1 VPIATPNSSFLL
13 GIAKQTN
20 EATTAAVAT
29 YSVPVYS
36 ANVQPLYDERRVEV
50 TDASSI
56 QGDVFKGLTYWT
68 GEAEFPAYSRSLGR
82 FLQSLWV
89 TDTTTGAG
97 PYVHT
102 FSGLGGVQPWIAL
115 YTEWPGA
122 AAFEQTFG
130 KGQATGMGFTAD
142 QDGGPLRIR
151 FTAMGQTPS
160 VASYTVTTADDLTQG
175 YFTLQS
181 ATATIKSDLDTPNV
195 TPTVSQTNVQSVAI
209 NLDRAATP
217 VPTADGTTVT
227 NIGVGKATPTGT
239 ATFIYPDGAGWESF
253 RATFYGAVAGTAVSP
268 TVVTGALKLN
278 FTHTTAA
285 DTFSLYMPAVQFKAT
300 SPAPSPSGDPIIF
313 DVALNIQKPTSG
325 DHIVPVLTNSVSTS
339 Y

>member
-1 VPIATPNSSFLL
+1 MPVVAPNNSFLL

-20 EATTAAVAT
+20 EATTASTAT

-36 ANVQPLYDERRVEV
+36 GNVTPLYDERRVEV

-56 QGDVFKGLTYWT
+56 AADVYKGLTYWT

-102 FSGLGGVQPWIAL
+102 FSGAGGTQSWIAL

-122 AAFEQTFG
+122 GAFEQTFG

-151 FTAMGQTPS
+151 FTAMGQTPT
-160 VASYTVTTADDLTQG
+160 VASYTVTTADDQTQG

-181 ATATIKSDLDTPNV
+181 STATIKTDLDTPNV
-195 TPTVSQTNVQSVAI
+195 TPTVSATNVQAVSI

-217 VPTADGTTVT
+217 VPTADGVTVT

-239 ATFIYPDGAGWESF
+239 ATLIYNDWEAY
-253 RATFYGAVAGTAVSP
+253 RATFYGAVAGTTASP
-268 TVVTGALKLN
+268 TIVTGAMKLN
-278 FTHTTAA
+278 FTHTLTA
-285 DTFSLYMPAVQFKAT
+285 DTFSLEMPAVQFKAT
-300 SPAPSPSGDPIIF
+300 APAPSPTGDPITF

-325 DHIVPVLTNSVSTS
+325 DHIKPVLTNSVSAS